1 MNAKDQ
7 HRPDYPASPPKKA
20 YKQELHDL
28 QVELVKLQKHIIARG
43 DRILVL
49 FEGRDSGGK
58 DGTIKRITRHLS
70 PRETR
75 VVALGKPSD
84 HDRTSWYFQR
94 YTPHLPATEEM
105 VLFNRSGYN
114 RAGIERGMG
123 FCSET
128 EHEAFMEMAPAFE
141 QMLIRS
147 GLRLFKYYLDIS
159 KAEQKKRL
167 AARRSDPL
175 KQWKM
180 SPIDAVAQK
189 HWSDY
194 STARNDMFA
203 RTHSPMAPWTVVR
216 ADDKKLARLCVIK
229 DLLTHLVYRDKDH
242 NLTRPNP
249 DVVFNYTD
257 ACLGNGM
264 IAP

>member
-1 MNAKDQ
+1 MSAKDK

-28 QVELVKLQKHIIARG
+28 QVKLQKHIIARG
-43 DRILVL
+43 DHILVL

-58 DGTIKRITRHLS
+58 DGTIKRITQHLS

-94 YTPHLPATEEM
+94 YTPHLPAAEQM
-105 VLFNRSGYN
+105 VLFNRSWYN
-114 RAGIERGMG
+114 RAGVERVMG
-123 FCSET
+123 FCSES
-128 EHEAFMEMAPAFE
+128 EYEAFMETAPAFE

-147 GLRLFKYYLDIS
+147 GIRLFKYYLDIS

-229 DLLTHLVYRDKDH
+229 DLLTHLEYRDKDH
-242 NLTRPNP
+242 SLTRPKP